1 MAQTERQTGL
11 RDPLNRLSANPF
23 CELPDV
29 EGLTLE
35 DCAGGNGV
43 SRHPQKIR
51 NDDQGALTRPSR
63 RRSIGAAEFIYA
75 VDRAV
80 HVTLHSTV
88 RGLAP

>member
-35 DCAGGNGV
+35 QNFALHEFFHTVLAAGYKLYQIV
-43 SRHPQKIR
+43 PAEMASPVIR
-51 NDDQGALTRPSR
+51 KKFGMMIREP
-63 RRSIGAAEFIYA
+63 
-75 VDRAV
+75 
-80 HVTLHSTV
+80 
-88 RGLAP
+88 